1 MLEFESQ
8 QRLIDTGAEEC
19 FAEGVEG
26 QLKIMEPA
34 RLALRSIEN
43 LSLGNRDDLRG
54 EIGTLRKQLSDK
66 QMLLMVP

>member
-1 MLEFESQ
+1 ML
-8 QRLIDTGAEEC
+8 
-19 FAEGVEG
+19 AEGVEG